1 MTSLHE
7 ELAEIL
13 EEEKKLL
20 NNLYSIVSEER
31 DAIVSLNSQELE
43 KILIA
48 KQEVLTKLSLW
59 EKEREKLL
67 EKYNMKGMTLENLLE
82 YFEKNHHS
90 SHLLKLRDLYKTM
103 KAMLIAIGEI
113 QKINEQLIDR
123 SVLHIGAAIK
133 FLETFGINAKQS
145 LSREA

>member
-31 DAIVSLNSQELE
+31 DAIVSLNSQGLE
-43 KILIA
+43 RILIA

-67 EKYNMKGMTLENLLE
+67 EKYNMKGMTLENLIE

>member
-1 MTSLHE
+1 MTGLHE
-7 ELAEIL
+7 ELVKIL
-13 EEEKKLL
+13 KEEKRLL
-20 NNLYSIVSEER
+20 SSLYTIVSEER

-43 KILIA
+43 RILVK

-67 EKYNMKGMTLENLLE
+67 EKYSLSDKSLSEIIGTIEQSQDTQKLKEIYSVMKNLL
-82 YFEKNHHS
+82 S
-90 SHLLKLRDLYKTM
+90 
-103 KAMLIAIGEI
+103 AIAEI

-123 SVLHIGAAIK
+123 SIIHIGTAIK
-133 FLETFGINAKQS
+133 FLESFGINAKQS